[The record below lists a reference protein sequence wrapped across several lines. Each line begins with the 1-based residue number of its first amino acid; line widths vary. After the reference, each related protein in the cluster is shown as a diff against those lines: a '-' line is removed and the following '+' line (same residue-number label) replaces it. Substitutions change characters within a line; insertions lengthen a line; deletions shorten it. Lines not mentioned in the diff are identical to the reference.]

1 MGDYERRSAAEER
14 ERAQRRAEA
23 RARAGVSTRGVE
35 VVLED
40 PRTAI
45 VNAAGRAITTTIEEL
60 MAAHG
65 GSVAT
70 LALILEG
77 VMLNAAWHLWANAEG
92 TDPAEFRR
100 AFAKLAGDAAHEVLE
115 VTKETPPA

>member
-1 MGDYERRSAAEER
+1 MDER
-14 ERAQRRAEA
+14 ERRRAEA

-45 VNAAGRAITTTIEEL
+45 VNATGREITATMEEL

-92 TDPAEFRR
+92 TSPDDFRR
-100 AFAKLAGDAAHEVLE
+100 AFAKLAGEAAHEVLE
-115 VTKETPPA
+115 TVKERELYT

>member
-1 MGDYERRSAAEER
+1 MDD
-14 ERAQRRAEA
+14 RARRRAEA

-40 PRTAI
+40 PRTAV
-45 VNAAGRAITTTIEEL
+45 VNVTGREVTALIEDL
-60 MAAHG
+60 MARHG
-65 GSVAT
+65 GTVGA

-77 VMLNAAWHLWANAEG
+77 IMLNAAWHLWANAEG
-92 TDPAEFRR
+92 EDPDDFRR

-115 VTKETPPA
+115 AQKESPPA